1 MCENISNCLPKVSA
15 DTCGKELRE
24 ETIMEIIHSSRE
36 LAMNALAL
44 AKLVNGTLFGKDA
57 EDNSKKIT
65 PDDSAKSVLIEHRAT
80 LSELCGELERMA
92 RRVQ

>member
-15 DTCGKELRE
+15 DTCVKELRE

-44 AKLVNGTLFGKDA
+44 AKTVNSTLFGKNP
-57 EDNSKKIT
+57 EESCNKIT
-65 PDDSAKSVLIEHRAT
+65 PDDSAISVLLEHRAT